1 MTLNGGGIE
10 TQIKS
15 NANSINTLT
24 NTANNHQTQIQSII
38 NGSSISMYAR
48 TFAKSEGTS
57 WKKGSGMYYYEGSDT
72 TAYDLPY
79 PNVFVC
85 SFYSNESRRSRG
97 IAFALKWENS
107 ISPTIWTNSCH
118 DDAGTGKWNG
128 WNAIS

>member
-1 MTLNGGGIE
+1 MVQVYLCMQE
-10 TQIKS
+10 HSQK
-15 NANSINTLT
+15 
-24 NTANNHQTQIQSII
+24 
-38 NGSSISMYAR
+38 
-48 TFAKSEGTS
+48 AKVLHG
-57 WKKGSGMYYYEGSDT
+57 KKGSGMYYYEGSDT

-85 SFYSNESRRSRG
+85 SFYSNESHRSRG